1 MSVSKI
7 QKMYEGLYD
16 YAKKFVFTN
25 KTRKQFRGYL
35 TQGTTLTKEE
45 TEKLRE
51 FWKPYAKVHPVFH
64 TFYKEKKG
72 EVCPE
77 YIPTDLYL
85 SRIDPYFNDRK
96 AAHILDNKCLYPRL
110 FPGIPQPEM
119 IAYRMGGYW
128 YDGNMQRIDKEKLN
142 ALLDAELA
150 IFVKAAT
157 ESCGGKG
164 VAYLDGKD
172 GALAE
177 QFAGE
182 VTRFKGDLVI
192 QRPLRQHPVFAAMNA
207 SSVNTYRILT
217 LLTEEGVKF
226 YSVLVRIG
234 ISNRKVDNG
243 GLSCGVQPDGTLNAK
258 AHRLHGESFEKHP
271 DHGFTF
277 KGYQLIALDKA
288 KALIEKAHPMI
299 PSSRMVSWDI
309 AINERG
315 EPVML
320 EANFAFGCLHFLQ
333 LNNGPLFG
341 EDTKKILDEVFGV
354 NKEK

>member
-1 MSVSKI
+1 MNI
-7 QKMYEGLYD
+7 GRFQKLYLGFYD
-16 YAKKFVFTN
+16 EMKRFIFTKN
-25 KTRKQFRGYL
+25 ARKQFRNYL
-35 TQGTTLTKEE
+35 SGQTKLTDEE
-45 TEKLRE
+45 MQKLRD
-51 FWKPYAKVHPVFH
+51 FWKPYTKVHPVFH
-64 TFYKEKKG
+64 TFYKEKTGKF
-72 EVCPE
+72 CPE

-85 SRIDPYFNDRK
+85 SHIDEYFNNRK
-96 AAHILDNKCLYPRL
+96 AANILDNKCLYPRL

-128 YDGNMQRIDKEKLN
+128 CDGNMQRIDKEKLN
-142 ALLDAELA
+142 ALLNAEPA

-182 VTRFKGDLVI
+182 LTHFKGDLVI

-207 SSVNTYRILT
+207 SSVNTYRILS

-309 AINERG
+309 AINEQG

-320 EANFAFGCLHFLQ
+320 EANFTFGCLHFLQ

-354 NKEK
+354 NTER